1 MFSAGS
7 RKCPWGLKKIQWI
20 HYNLEA
26 TRVHPVCWRVW
37 VICMTSSSLR
47 FPTDFSSVLPC
58 SKGVSTAVT
67 FWWKFEECVISYL
80 KEFITMCLRKHER
93 KGESKQ
99 QQNNK
104 RETFPRVCV
113 CVAVNTNWLARSG
126 LITTEFLM
134 DVLCQSYWR
143 CFQNEAAPLHT
154 MYSIAEPRVK
164 TTWLETCGACFYTWG
179 SWCAQIWEISI
190 RSVLQML
197 HLIWISRLF
206 VY

>member
-80 KEFITMCLRKHER
+80 KEFITTCLRKRER

-104 RETFPRVCV
+104 RETFPHVCV
-113 CVAVNTNWLARSG
+113 CVWQWIQIDLPEVDLSQLSSWWMSCVKVIGGVSKMKQLHSIPCIQLPSPG
-126 LITTEFLM
+126 LRQHGWKPVEPAFILEVV
-134 DVLCQSYWR
+134 DVSKYGRFQYAQSCK
-143 CFQNEAAPLHT
+143 CF
-154 MYSIAEPRVK
+154 I
-164 TTWLETCGACFYTWG
+164 
-179 SWCAQIWEISI
+179 
-190 RSVLQML
+190 
-197 HLIWISRLF
+197 
-206 VY
+206 